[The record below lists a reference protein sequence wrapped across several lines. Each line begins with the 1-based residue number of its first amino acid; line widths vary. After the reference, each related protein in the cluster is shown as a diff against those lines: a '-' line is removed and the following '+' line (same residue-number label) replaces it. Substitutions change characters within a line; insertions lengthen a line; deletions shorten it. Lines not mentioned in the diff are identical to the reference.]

1 MIYLS
6 NMVIFDSYVQLPE
19 GIIDVVNPMQEKYP
33 RNQSWLG
40 VTLNIIPFQG
50 VCKYV

>member
-19 GIIDVVNPMQEKYP
+19 GIIDVVNPMQE
-33 RNQSWLG
+33 
-40 VTLNIIPFQG
+40 NIPETNHD
-50 VCKYV
+50 

>member
-1 MIYLS
+1 MDEYCPFSSMIYLS

-33 RNQSWLG
+33 RNQS
-40 VTLNIIPFQG
+40 
-50 VCKYV
+50 